1 MKPLSLGGKME
12 KAVDLLGEILAFL
25 TVALIVFMY
34 INRIVAYKSADGTGF
49 LPADVTRVLESVR
62 EIAILLVVGLAG
74 LEFALK
80 HGFVVFIIYAVLV
93 AAAVIFIFFPGVL
106 PVSFGAALFI

>member
-1 MKPLSLGGKME
+1 MGRRLE
-12 KAVDLLGEILAFL
+12 KAVDLIGEILAFL

-34 INRIVAYKSADGTGF
+34 INRIVAYKSSDGTGF
-49 LPADVTRVLESVR
+49 LSYDVTRILESVR

-80 HGFVVFIIYAVLV
+80 HGFVVFIIYAALV

-106 PVSFGAALFI
+106 PVTVGALLL

>member
-1 MKPLSLGGKME
+1 ME

-49 LPADVTRVLESVR
+49 LPADVTRVLV
-62 EIAILLVVGLAG
+62 
-74 LEFALK
+74 
-80 HGFVVFIIYAVLV
+80 
-93 AAAVIFIFFPGVL
+93 
-106 PVSFGAALFI
+106 

>member
-1 MKPLSLGGKME
+1 MKQLKLGSKLE
-12 KAVDLLGEILAFL
+12 KVVDVIGEILAFL

-34 INRIVAYKSADGTGF
+34 INRIVAHKSADGTGF
-49 LPADVTRVLESVR
+49 LSLDVTRVLESIR

-80 HGFVVFIIYAVLV
+80 RGFVVFLIYAVLV
-93 AAAVIFIFFPGVL
+93 TAAIIFIFFPGVL
-106 PVSFGAALFI
+106 PVSVSALTI